1 MKKSIYLFFDFFL
14 LLAATIIFIFK
25 PKKINGEGWKEKR
38 SDKTIVLGNGPSLKT
53 DMNRVINESLKSE
66 VYVLNYFAV
75 TKYFKEIKPEY
86 YVLTDRMFWDKNAN
100 EDIKKDNNKLFSCLE
115 EVDWKMNLVCPGNG
129 FEIISKRLVKNK
141 NIKVL
146 KVNSVNIEFKSE
158 KIHLFALN
166 QNMVTPNFINGL
178 VMVLWHAIYRNNHNI
193 EIYGADFSLFKEYFV
208 DQATNN
214 LYNSASHFYE
224 NSNAENNVSRKYPNE
239 KEKMIHTRMYQQWSS
254 FYQMYLLSRLARARK
269 IKITNF
275 SSNSFLDCF
284 DRPK

>member
-1 MKKSIYLFFDFFL
+1 MD
-14 LLAATIIFIFK
+14 
-25 PKKINGEGWKEKR
+25 
-38 SDKTIVLGNGPSLKT
+38 
-53 DMNRVINESLKSE
+53 RVIKESSNSE

-75 TKYFKEIKPEY
+75 TEYFKQIKPEY
-86 YVLTDRMFWDKNAN
+86 YVLTDRMFWDKNTN
-100 EDIKKDNNKLFSCLE
+100 EDIKKDNDQLFFCLDG
-115 EVDWKMNLVCPGNG
+115 VDWKMNLVCPESG
-129 FEIISKRLVKNK
+129 FEIITQRLIKNR

-146 KVNSVNIEFKSE
+146 KINSVNIEFKSE

-166 QNMVTPNFINGL
+166 YNIVTPHFINGL
-178 VMVLWHAIYRNNHNI
+178 VMVLWHAIYRNKSNI

-239 KEKMIHTRMYQQWSS
+239 QKKMIHTRMYQQWSS
-254 FYQMYLLSRLARARK
+254 FYQMYLLSKLAKMRK

-284 DRPK
+284 DRPN